1 MSNGDDSEELVAPLT
16 EYVTPG
22 PDVTDTA
29 PALVPDLKARIQLMN
44 DHQ

>member
-1 MSNGDDSEELVAPLT
+1 MSDGDDSEEPAAPLT

-29 PALVPDLKARIQLMN
+29 PAL
-44 DHQ
+44 